1 MGLISGVALPL
12 AHQQAGTDGGHT
24 KTMSFLTKIV
34 QRWTGS
40 IQRLWLA
47 SQLLYAACMFAAF
60 FATSLAFVCIL
71 VGVCGI
77 SWAVT
82 IWAPWTIIGVHVSY
96 DLDDSESSLSLMHE
110 YGRPEE
116 EEDCSELS
124 VEPKTFSRQQGGRDN
139 CERRPGIV
147 FGLHNAF
154 IAGPQILAAVVC
166 SFIFW
171 AVEGTRYDGV
181 GWGMVFG
188 GLAALGAAFLA
199 TGLEEDRKVGI

>member
-12 AHQQAGTDGGHT
+12 AHQQAGTDAGQL
-24 KTMSFLTKIV
+24 KTVSILRRIF
-34 QRWTGS
+34 QCWTGS

-47 SQLLYAACMFAAF
+47 SHLLYAACMFVAF

-71 VGVCGI
+71 VGLCGI

-82 IWAPWTIIGVHVSY
+82 IWAPWTIIGLHVSY
-96 DLDDSESSLSLMHE
+96 DLDDSDASLSLMHE
-110 YGRPEE
+110 YGGS
-116 EEDCSELS
+116 EEDFSELS
-124 VEPKTFSRQQGGRDN
+124 VEPKAFSRQQDRCDN

-171 AVEGTRYDGV
+171 VAEGTRQDGV
-181 GWGMVFG
+181 GWAMVFG
-188 GLAALGAAFLA
+188 GLAALGAAFSA
-199 TGLEEDRKVGI
+199 TGLEEDRKIDI